1 MNRMS
6 SQQEFLHEVAN
17 GLGLT
22 PKALAG
28 RMGATWSTFEKW
40 LLPSDARAA
49 REMPSIAWQ
58 LAREILAHE
67 KLIAQHEEF
76 KKSLKSQ

>member
-1 MNRMS
+1 MS
-6 SQQEFLHEVAN
+6 TQQEFLHEVAN
-17 GLGLT
+17 RLALT
-22 PKALAG
+22 PKSLAE

-40 LLPSDARAA
+40 LLPSDVRGT

-76 KKSLKSQ
+76 KKSLKSP

>member
-1 MNRMS
+1 MS
-6 SQQEFLHEVAN
+6 SQQEFLNEMSTE
-17 GLGLT
+17 LGLT
-22 PKALAG
+22 PKALAE

-40 LLPSDARAA
+40 LLPSDARGA

-76 KKSLKSQ
+76 KKSVRSP